1 MNSVDFIGR
10 LTKDVVLKD
19 LGEGRFVTNNTLAV
33 RRSFRKDGTAE
44 ADFIPFVAWG
54 KRAELLEE
62 FCSKGD
68 LIALSGKMQSRSY
81 KREAEETRYVVEM
94 VVEELEFLQ
103 KKALEK
109 SGFKQS

>member
-1 MNSVDFIGR
+1 MNSVSFIGR

-19 LGEGRFVTNNTLAV
+19 LGEGRFVINNTLAV
-33 RRSFRKDGTAE
+33 RRSFRKDGAAE
-44 ADFIPFVAWG
+44 ADFIPFVVWG

-81 KREAEETRYVVEM
+81 KKEPEETRYVIEM

-103 KKALEK
+103 KKAAER
-109 SGFKQS
+109 SSQ